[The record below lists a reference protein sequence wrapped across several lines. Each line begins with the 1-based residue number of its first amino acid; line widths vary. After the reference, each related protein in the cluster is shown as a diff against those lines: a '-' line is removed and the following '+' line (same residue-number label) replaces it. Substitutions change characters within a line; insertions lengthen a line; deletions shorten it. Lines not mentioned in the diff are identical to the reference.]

1 MTELSPEDLEDLAA
15 LLEENGGVA
24 MLQRYIDEVFSP
36 TIIRM
41 KRITIDNAEE
51 WIDLAKFTDWIVA
64 ASQQRPRTSST
75 PFRSI
80 SNTSSEQDAY
90 RTCNAISSPE
100 SYCNAQIYCN
110 ALASP
115 ELLASSFVSSG
126 LYTEAATFVTS
137 P

>member
-41 KRITIDNAEE
+41 KRITVDNAEE
-51 WIDLAKFTDWIVA
+51 WVDKFTDWIVA
-64 ASQQRPRTSST
+64 ASQQRHRTSST

-90 RTCNAISSPE
+90 STCNALSSPE